1 MSRNIKYLGSN
12 CKPVIAETV
21 ESKQTNQLNSSKEI
35 KMENV
40 NTQAI
45 EMEINAGTAVAPEQV
60 AVVEEVVRTNVEKVI
75 NPAEEQTVEEKAMT
89 VETQDKLKEA
99 AEIATTVKARSVN
112 WNAVVASGV
121 IGAVS
126 VGSRLLI
133 ENTQETE
140 EENKHSALEIAGRT
154 IAVAATAAG
163 LSLATQKLVTKTA
176 TDDSYGL
183 MATAIIANGLS
194 VTDAIFG
201 DSLVEMLNGA
211 AGKVTDSVTEM
222 FNKEEAAISEL

>member
-45 EMEINAGTAVAPEQV
+45 EMEINAGAAVAPEQV
-60 AVVEEVVRTNVEKVI
+60 ATVEEVIRTNVEKVI
-75 NPAEEQTVEEKAMT
+75 NPTEEQTVEEKAMT

-99 AEIATTVKARSVN
+99 AEIVTTVKARSVN